1 MSPLVG
7 PMTGTPLITPA
18 VTSPSAW
25 AIAHLA
31 DLGGSLP
38 I

>member
-1 MSPLVG
+1 MI
-7 PMTGTPLITPA
+7 GTPLIAPA
-18 VTSPSAW
+18 VTGSPAW

-38 I
+38 V